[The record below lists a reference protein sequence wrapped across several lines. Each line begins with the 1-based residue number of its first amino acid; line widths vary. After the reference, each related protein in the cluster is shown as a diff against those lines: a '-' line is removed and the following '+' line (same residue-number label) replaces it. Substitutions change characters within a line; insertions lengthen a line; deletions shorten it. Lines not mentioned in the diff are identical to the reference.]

1 MSDLLIMCIFS
12 KALVIMY
19 ITKASAS
26 GSIYCSLTGAFLFG
40 MLMTMIFTD
49 VTKIM
54 VGRLRPTFLDICKPN
69 TTLCGSATDMVSGT
83 VCTEKDEDKIRDAR

>member
-1 MSDLLIMCIFS
+1 MLI
-12 KALVIMY
+12 
-19 ITKASAS
+19 
-26 GSIYCSLTGAFLFG
+26 
-40 MLMTMIFTD
+40 TMIFTD

-69 TTLCGSATDMVSGT
+69 MTVCGAGGLFGNE